1 MIASSN
7 AAAPTVA
14 DQASVLNLHSS
25 VKAMSTAVAELRTAA
40 AKVSVLVSAR
50 VSVLFSAKVSVLF
63 STTVS
68 ALFSAKSCGS
78 KQQLLRSVF
87 YSLPR
92 SCDRRCLLPKS
103 LIFNAKV
110 T

>member
-40 AKVSVLVSAR
+40 AKVSVLVSAKVSVLVSAK
-50 VSVLFSAKVSVLF
+50 VSVLFSAKVGVL
-63 STTVS
+63 S
-68 ALFSAKSCGS
+68 LP
-78 KQQLLRSVF
+78 RSVF
-87 YSLPR
+87 YSP
-92 SCDRRCLLPKS
+92 PW
-103 LIFNAKV
+103 
-110 T
+110 

>member
-50 VSVLFSAKVSVLF
+50 VNVLFSAKVGVL
-63 STTVS
+63 S
-68 ALFSAKSCGS
+68 LP
-78 KQQLLRSVF
+78 RSVF

-92 SCDRRCLLPKS
+92 SLFCLGQGQCFVLDHG
-103 LIFNAKV
+103 
-110 T
+110 

>member
-40 AKVSVLVSAR
+40 AKVSVL
-50 VSVLFSAKVSVLF
+50 FSAKVSVLF
-63 STTVS
+63 S
-68 ALFSAKSCGS
+68 A
-78 KQQLLRSVF
+78 
-87 YSLPR
+87 
-92 SCDRRCLLPKS
+92 
-103 LIFNAKV
+103 
-110 T
+110 